1 MFSRM
6 TEFMNKEGTV
16 FYELSLYIYIY
27 FFFKSIVRLKTIN
40 DNLLALAVIV
50 IKHVY
55 PLG

>member
-16 FYELSLYIYIY
+16 FYELSLYIYI
-27 FFFKSIVRLKTIN
+27 FFLKSIVRLKTIN